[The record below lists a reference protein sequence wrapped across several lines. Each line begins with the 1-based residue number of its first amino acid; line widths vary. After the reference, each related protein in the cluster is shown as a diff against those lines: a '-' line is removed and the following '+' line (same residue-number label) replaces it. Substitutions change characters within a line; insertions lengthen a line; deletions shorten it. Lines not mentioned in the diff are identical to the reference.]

1 MACPARGKPASF
13 PQPARIVT
21 ADLPRKLAAPFPGI
35 WDRTYVSSKVKT
47 DPLYGAVYDELQGTD
62 LPLLDLG
69 CGLGLLAFYL
79 RERGLHFPVRGLD
92 YDPRKITSARRVAS
106 SLSYPDLD
114 FSTHDAREGLPEHRG
129 NVSILD
135 ILQFFTPPEQETL
148 LGLAAARVAPGGKLV
163 IRSALRDESWRFKVT
178 VAGDLLAKASFWM
191 KAAPTHYPAAGDFE
205 RILSPRGKVTISPLW
220 GGTPFNNH
228 LIVLEIP
235 A

>member
-1 MACPARGKPASF
+1 M
-13 PQPARIVT
+13 I
-21 ADLPRKLAAPFPGI
+21 ADLPRKLAKPFPGI

-47 DPLYGAVYDELQGTD
+47 DPLYGAVYEELSNSE

-79 RERGLHFPVRGLD
+79 RERGLAFPIRGLD
-92 YDPRKITSARRVAS
+92 YDPRKIESAKRVTSL
-106 SLSYPDLD
+106 LSHREVS
-114 FSTHDAREGLPEHRG
+114 FATHDAREGLPDHTG

-148 LGLAAARVAPGGKLV
+148 LGLAAARLAPGGKLV
-163 IRSALRDESWRFKVT
+163 IRSGLRDESWRFKVT

-191 KAAPTHYPAAGDFE
+191 KAAPTHYPTSEDFE
-205 RILSPRGKVTISPLW
+205 RILSPYGTVRIVPLW

-228 LIVLEIP
+228 LIVLEGTR
-235 A
+235 

>member
-1 MACPARGKPASF
+1 M
-13 PQPARIVT
+13 T
-21 ADLPRKLAAPFPGI
+21 ADLARKLASPFPGI

-47 DPLYGAVYDELQGTD
+47 DPLYGAVYDELRTSE

-79 RERGLHFPVRGLD
+79 RERGLDFPIRGLD
-92 YDPRKITSARRVAS
+92 YDPRKIVSAGKAAAS
-106 SLSYPDLD
+106 LEHRGVS
-114 FSTHDAREGLPEHRG
+114 FSTHDARQGLPDHSG

-135 ILQFFTPPEQETL
+135 IMQFFTPPEQEEL

-163 IRSALRDESWRFKVT
+163 IRSGLRDESWRFKVT

-191 KAAPTHYPAAGDFE
+191 KAAPTHYPASEDFE
-205 RILSPRGKVTISPLW
+205 RILSPHGEVSVLPLW

-228 LIVLEIP
+228 LIVLRK
-235 A
+235 